1 MWVMVH
7 VGVVMVNWQG
17 LGQFGSASSTLFLG
31 VSKCIHDFHKQSL
44 SFLQPLCMSNWFSS
58 QLRELIFLVLDPRA
72 GVPNLCFKHCTPQG
86 RPLSTCYPPTPIFLL
101 GNMGPNLIAYPP
113 FSLDSVW
120 LFLYRET
127 SKT

>member
-1 MWVMVH
+1 MVH

-58 QLRELIFLVLDPRA
+58 QLRELIFLVLDPRE
-72 GVPNLCFKHCTPQG
+72 NKMEKEK
-86 RPLSTCYPPTPIFLL
+86 IFRDIVEE
-101 GNMGPNLIAYPP
+101 NS
-113 FSLDSVW
+113 F
-120 LFLYRET
+120 
-127 SKT
+127 